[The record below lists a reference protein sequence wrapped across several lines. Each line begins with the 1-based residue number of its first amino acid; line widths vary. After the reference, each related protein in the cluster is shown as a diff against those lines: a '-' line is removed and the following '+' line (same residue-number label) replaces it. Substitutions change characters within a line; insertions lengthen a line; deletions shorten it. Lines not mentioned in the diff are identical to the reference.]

1 MPAKYDPNTLWVALS
16 QYSDGN
22 VFEVYPKL
30 LAQLFLQEEAAR
42 QDGDTSEAEKLVLPS
57 DKDYRLQ
64 KYFVLVELQKELEE
78 DENGDIVSKPVE
90 DSVEE
95 WAPWSL
101 VVATKNPHAPPPVA
115 VKTSPGPAW
124 DIGQVLKAARL
135 LCKPPLPVDFI
146 DEQEMRCVYSLI
158 YEVFRYKSILDQALE
173 DVAFLVEHREFIEHR
188 HALWLFLMELARRR
202 WGARSRSENE
212 RATQLLEEAGY
223 PFKNIENIIWNERVH
238 LAAAIA
244 RIRIKN
250 RAFSLAD
257 LLPPHLREERVSAC
271 VNKDSVT
278 GWVNTFKAKLV
289 PLPNMTLK
297 LRPIR
302 KVALLVKRLHE
313 LGYTYSNSRQL
324 CAGEY
329 RFDRVCPR
337 FITLRPPENDS
348 IGQLDLVRD
357 GVIVLQV
364 VKTSSYFIS
373 TGNWKPVYEREFC
386 EGASTL
392 CRALRANCLRGV
404 VAQTHASSPRCSAYL
419 AAQLRELAAVFKAK
433 APAAPATPELGKLVV
448 FGAGDKVESYVCAL
462 RELGIEASQAPQSG
476 APVCVISDPVH
487 YDTPVVTNALD
498 GVVAVL
504 ATPPNSYSA
513 VTDPI
518 DLVCG
523 RGGDLA
529 MLEILTESEVDVEG
543 KARVQSILEEQK
555 RTLKSLMSKPQIQLI
570 LYETHSALEAENQA
584 QITRAVA
591 EANRLAR
598 ERHALLKRKHR
609 QPSPQKQALS
619 VVNETVVVDGNA
631 ANVLEASESVSS
643 LGSASNSD
651 IEKDENE
658 DEEMSVCECSP
669 TRSASGSRPSTA
681 KIKSSTTTLKKQAE
695 NLEVQS
701 CPATNKAR
709 PIPAMP
715 SYDIPKDPDKD
726 SPDVIVPSCDLFE
739 IRTLPNLGNGLDI
752 NYILDRDGCFL
763 GLIQRKEIT
772 RLDAKFM
779 IRVAEDRGLFG
790 PGAGAP
796 QPQRRKRTET
806 AALSPRR
813 RRRKASF
820 EVDRVAAPTYASMSR
835 AARRG
840 SAPGCLDTTCTGTAD
855 RHVCERHARRQ
866 AAAAAITSAACHCD
880 ARHKHRRSSAAGVT
894 GTSAASG
901 SRQPEAP
908 CRRPFPLVVHEL
920 QLQAV
925 VQHHKIFAS

>member
-90 DSVEE
+90 DPVEE

-278 GWVNTFKAKLV
+278 GWVNTFKAK
-289 PLPNMTLK
+289 
-297 LRPIR
+297 

-357 GVIVLQV
+357 GVIVLQ
-364 VKTSSYFIS
+364 
-373 TGNWKPVYEREFC
+373 EREFC

-681 KIKSSTTTLKKQAE
+681 KIKPSTTTLKKQAE

-763 GLIQRKEIT
+763 GLIQRKV
-772 RLDAKFM
+772 D
-779 IRVAEDRGLFG
+779 
-790 PGAGAP
+790 
-796 QPQRRKRTET
+796 
-806 AALSPRR
+806 RR
-813 RRRKASF
+813 RS
-820 EVDRVAAPTYASMSR
+820 P
-835 AARRG
+835 G
-840 SAPGCLDTTCTGTAD
+840 STL
-855 RHVCERHARRQ
+855 
-866 AAAAAITSAACHCD
+866 S
-880 ARHKHRRSSAAGVT
+880 
-894 GTSAASG
+894 
-901 SRQPEAP
+901 
-908 CRRPFPLVVHEL
+908 L
-920 QLQAV
+920 
-925 VQHHKIFAS
+925 